1 MGRTVPRST
10 PLRIGNFVYRVVVSD
25 DMTGR
30 FWVGSGPR
38 VAGVLKMNGSTYSL
52 ELEEFCFRPL
62 NLDIQPGHYSISGD
76 PGAIAE
82 DFAPR
87 TVMGELDEGTSVTLL
102 GAHMDTTHHFFG
114 PLKQRFTGSVYVVGA
129 HVQDQEHAISGI
141 RWTWNVPSGQAGWLK
156 ESPVNVTEG
165 PLSGTLSAWAC
176 TERPGLEL
184 SLADP
189 AELRVAR
196 QGAVMAI
203 TQLLVLWTGSD
214 VDVSRVEIQLE
225 DGGWYECSPAENEAG
240 RFSRTKLLP
249 LTDLTLPALARWTTL
264 AFTLDP
270 LPYIASA
277 SAGVLQI
284 DAQAVASALE
294 GLHRRLFGD
303 TRPFAP
309 ISKGAVK
316 RATQAAREAG
326 VRVLLESGFVDADL
340 AGRLFSAALNHIDQ
354 PSYQQRLI
362 EIAAPVAEIAPGLIG
377 PGLTAWVKTMKDIR
391 NDQSHQ
397 LLDRFY
403 EEEVTQY
410 HIASISGRWVLR
422 LRILMEFVEPSQLS
436 AALRESQSFAFAL
449 ANMDVEHYWAGYSCL
464 QTFKGAS

>member
-1 MGRTVPRST
+1 MDDY
-10 PLRIGNFVYRVVVSD
+10 VYRVHVNG
-25 DMTGR
+25 DMSGQ
-30 FWVGSGPR
+30 FWVGGGPR
-38 VAGVLKMNGSTYSL
+38 VAGVLKIDGSTYSL
-52 ELEEFCFRPL
+52 ELEEFCFRPRS
-62 NLDIQPGHYSISGD
+62 LDIQPGYYSISGD

-102 GAHMDTTHHFFG
+102 GAQMDTTHPLFG
-114 PLKQRFTGSVYVVGA
+114 PLTQRFTGSVVVLGT
-129 HVQDQEHAISGI
+129 HIDDQEHAISGI
-141 RWTWNVPSGQAGWLK
+141 RWTWSMPSGLAGWL
-156 ESPVNVTEG
+156 EDGPVNVTDG
-165 PLSGTLSAWAC
+165 PLSGTLRAWAC
-176 TERPGLEL
+176 AEMPGLEL
-184 SLADP
+184 ELSDP
-189 AELRVAR
+189 VELRVAR
-196 QGAVMAI
+196 HGAMAAV
-203 TQLLVLWTGSD
+203 TQLLVLWTGCD

-225 DGGWYECSPAENEAG
+225 GGLWYECSAPENEAG

-249 LTDLTLPALARWTTL
+249 MTDLTLTALAKWTIL

-277 SAGVLQI
+277 PAGVLQI

-294 GLHRRLFGD
+294 GLHRRLLGD
-303 TRPFAP
+303 SRPFAP

-326 VRVLLESGFVDADL
+326 VRVLLENGFVDADL
-340 AGRLFSAALNHIDQ
+340 AGKLFSAALNHIDQ
-354 PSYQQRLI
+354 PSYQQRLT
-362 EIAAPVAEIAPGLIG
+362 EIAVPVVEIAPGLIG
-377 PGLTAWVKTMKDIR
+377 PELSAWVKSMKDIR

-403 EEEVTQY
+403 EEEITQY

-422 LRILMEFVEPSQLS
+422 LRILTEFVDPSQLS

-449 ANMDVEHYWAGYSCL
+449 ANMDVEHYWVGYSCL
-464 QTFKGAS
+464 QTFKGQS